1 MLTLPRAIHLLIEE
15 RAKVVAHARVV
26 AALNLATYPSDADR
40 DQARR
45 EIEREHLTEKS
56 KS

>member
-26 AALNLATYPSDADR
+26 YCSLTCRNLANNP
-40 DQARR
+40 QRR
-45 EIEREHLTEKS
+45 IA
-56 KS
+56 